1 MQLNLLNWPRAQLFC
16 IVMNKFLSILLLAA
30 AIIPI
35 SLLAINLPSTEIDYP
50 GCNDNNACNYDPQ
63 ATSNNGT
70 CLYIGDPC
78 PDADPCTFNS
88 AIDANC
94 DCVGEPVI
102 CEPQNACFTA
112 SCDPLT
118 GSCINTPIVC
128 DDGDPCTDDI
138 CDPAS
143 GCIYVPKLDTD
154 GDGICDAE
162 DNCPN
167 IPGQIGD
174 ACPNADACTLT
185 SAIDANCNC
194 VATQFVVCDDGDPC
208 TLDFCNPALGCVSQ
222 AGLDSDNDGIC
233 DALDNC
239 PNTPGEIGDAC
250 PNADACTLTSAIDA
264 NCNCVATQFVSCDD
278 GDPCTLDYCHPTFG
292 CISQVILADADGDG
306 ICDAGDNCPNTPGQI
321 GSPCDDGN
329 HCTYNDTVDA
339 NCNCV
344 GELAE
349 CLPPNSCTTAACDP
363 NTGLCIVTPLPDSDN
378 DGICDA
384 EDNCPNIPG
393 QIGET
398 CDDGNACTYESI
410 IDANC
415 NCVSTGTVIC
425 DDGDPCTDDFCDP
438 LTGCYFVP
446 SAIDSDNDGIC
457 DAGDNCPNTPGQMGE
472 PCDDG
477 NPYTGTDTVGLDCVC
492 AGIPLDSD
500 GDGLSDQDE
509 VEVYFTDP
517 FQDDTDS
524 DGLSDWAEVFQSLTD
539 PTDPDTDDDGCSDL
553 LEYANLCPDSPP
565 CCEPACVGDVNLDGF
580 INTADLNGLLS
591 VYGQSCP

>member
-306 ICDAGDNCPNTPGQI
+306 ICDAGDNCPNTPGQ
-321 GSPCDDGN
+321 
-329 HCTYNDTVDA
+329 
-339 NCNCV
+339 
-344 GELAE
+344 
-349 CLPPNSCTTAACDP
+349 
-363 NTGLCIVTPLPDSDN
+363 
-378 DGICDA
+378 
-384 EDNCPNIPG
+384 
-393 QIGET
+393 
-398 CDDGNACTYESI
+398 
-410 IDANC
+410 
-415 NCVSTGTVIC
+415 
-425 DDGDPCTDDFCDP
+425 
-438 LTGCYFVP
+438 
-446 SAIDSDNDGIC
+446 
-457 DAGDNCPNTPGQMGE
+457 MGE